1 MLEFSSDVIFA
12 ELIPK
17 RQVDMKKIKKPDF
30 LLNPDKDARRKS
42 IEEALHKLDAAAQ
55 AAGQRPVPIDL
66 VKARYEM
73 SCMVILIASVFSTII
88 MALAS
93 VYFVSLPSPKTYA
106 TTQDGKLYEIK
117 PYKIIRE

>member
-1 MLEFSSDVIFA
+1 
-12 ELIPK
+12 
-17 RQVDMKKIKKPDF
+17 MKKTKKPDF

-42 IEEALHKLDAAAQ
+42 IEEVIRQLDAGAQ
-55 AAGQRPVPIDL
+55 AAGQRPIGIDS

-73 SCMVILIASVFSTII
+73 SCMLIMITSVFSTII

-93 VYFVSLPSPKTYA
+93 AYFVSLPSPKTYA
-106 TTQDGKLYEIK
+106 TTQDGKLYELK